1 MPNGN
6 EYEENG
12 ETIAVSEDAPEGNLE
27 EEDEKDQR
35 ERLRDSRQRDKTP
48 QEEEPHYLRQRV
60 QKEAGQTIGKT
71 PRTIARTG
79 VRAGRT
85 AGRVTTQ
92 AGKAAARITA
102 QIGRQVAMA
111 LARAL
116 VQVLIYAFTIL
127 CCTPVGWIIMLIG
140 VAIFAAVMVAIFIGD
155 VANTPERILHR
166 ITPFY

>member
-12 ETIAVSEDAPEGNLE
+12 ETIAVSEDAPEGDAE
-27 EEDEKDQR
+27 EKGEEDQR
-35 ERLRDSRQRDKTP
+35 DRLRDSRQRDNTQP
-48 QEEEPHYLRQRV
+48 EEEPRYLRQRV

-102 QIGRQVAMA
+102 QIGRQAAMA

-127 CCTPVGWIIMLIG
+127 CCTPVGWVIMLICL
-140 VAIFAAVMVAIFIGD
+140 AIFAAVMVAIFIGD
-155 VANTPERILHR
+155 VAGTPEKILR
-166 ITPFY
+166 RVTPFY